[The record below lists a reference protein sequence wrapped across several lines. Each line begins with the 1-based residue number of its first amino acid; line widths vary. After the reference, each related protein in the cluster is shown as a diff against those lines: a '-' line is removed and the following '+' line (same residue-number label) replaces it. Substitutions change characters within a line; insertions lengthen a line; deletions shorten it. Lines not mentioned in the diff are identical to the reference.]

1 MKIHPPILSLVL
13 SIPLAGCHPGTQTAE
28 TPLPR
33 IEGGKVALLE
43 GSPQMASVLAE
54 TAQPCERSIS
64 HFNGRLVWDDDVTV
78 RIFTPFAGRVIKI
91 PAEAGQAVTANE
103 PLAMIAS
110 PDYGQAQADARKAA
124 SDFVLAQRT
133 FNRVRELFEHGAAP
147 QKDLNSAEADLAR
160 ALSEVQR
167 TAARLAFYGGNTNS
181 IDQVYQL
188 KSPLAGIVVE
198 KNINPGQEVR
208 PDQMLAN
215 APQFFSPLFVITD
228 PTRLWIQLDMAEQDL
243 PHLKPGQT
251 IAVHAR
257 AFPTHTFSGKIVV
270 VSDFLDPAT
279 RTIKVRGVVEN
290 PERLLK
296 AEMFVNVDLL
306 GDGQSGMDISLKA
319 VFLKGEK
326 HYVFLEEGRGQ
337 FARRE
342 IKVGPEHE
350 GKILV
355 LDGIQPGQ
363 RVVTDGCL
371 LLEQMLHAAEGS

>member
-1 MKIHPPILSLVL
+1 MKINPLILSFVLPIL
-13 SIPLAGCHPGTQTAE
+13 PAACHSGTQTAQ
-28 TPLPR
+28 TPQPR

-243 PHLKPGQT
+243 PHLKAGQT
-251 IAVHAR
+251 IAVHAH
-257 AFPTHTFSGKIVV
+257 AFPTQTFSGKIVV

>member
-13 SIPLAGCHPGTQTAE
+13 SIPLAGCHPGTQTTE

-43 GSPQMASVLAE
+43 GSPQMASVLVE

-147 QKDLNSAEADLAR
+147 QKDLHSAEADLSR

-167 TAARLAFYGGNTNS
+167 TTARLTFYGGNTNS

-257 AFPTHTFSGKIVV
+257 AFPTQTFSGKIVV

-290 PERLLK
+290 PDRLLK

-306 GDGQSGMDISLKA
+306 GDGQSGMDVSLKA

-326 HYVFLEEGRGQ
+326 HYLFLEEGRGQ

>member
-1 MKIHPPILSLVL
+1 MKINPLILSLVL
-13 SIPLAGCHPGTQTAE
+13 PILPAGCHSGTQTAQ
-28 TPLPR
+28 TPQPR

-43 GSPQMASVLAE
+43 GSPQMASVLVE
-54 TAQPCERSIS
+54 PAQPCARSIS

-243 PHLKPGQT
+243 PRLKPGQT

-257 AFPTHTFSGKIVV
+257 AFPTQIFSGKIVV
-270 VSDFLDPAT
+270 VSDFLDPST

-296 AEMFVNVDLL
+296 AEMFVNVDLP
-306 GDGQSGMDISLKA
+306 GDGQSGMDVSLKA

>member
-1 MKIHPPILSLVL
+1 MKIHPSILSLFL
-13 SIPLAGCHPGTQTAE
+13 SIPLAGCHPAMQNAE

-167 TAARLAFYGGNTNS
+167 TTARLAFYGGNTNS

-257 AFPTHTFSGKIVV
+257 AFPTQTFSGKIVV

-306 GDGQSGMDISLKA
+306 GDGQPGMDISLKA